1 MAYNEKLDAM
11 IRYEDNK
18 KQEILKRLN
27 VIKNRREQMKEE
39 KAEMKE
45 KMRNIKA
52 KNMELEAKIKA
63 KLEALGMVLKDEGI
77 ID

>member
-1 MAYNEKLDAM
+1 MAYNEKMDAM

-27 VIKNRREQMKEE
+27 EIKNKREQMREE

-52 KNMELEAKIKA
+52 KNMELETKIKA
-63 KLEALGMVLKDEGI
+63 KLKALG
-77 ID
+77 IDL